1 MSRPEAILLAGGLGT
16 RLSAEVPDLPK
27 ALAPVAGRPFL
38 AYLLEELQAQGLSRV
53 ILSLGHRAAQ
63 IQEFLEAYRGPLLL
77 DSCQE
82 SEPLGTGG
90 AIALAMKK
98 VHSPQAFVLNADT
111 FFRIRFAQ
119 MEAFH
124 ESRPAEVSL
133 ALKPMAQADRYGLVD
148 CDASWRI
155 RGFGEKRPGRGGLIN
170 AGIYLIRRDSW
181 EARAL
186 PERFSFERDFLEARC
201 AEGHFYGYAEDSY
214 FIDIGVPEDYRR
226 AQEDFPGLFSPVQA
240 RP

>member
-1 MSRPEAILLAGGLGT
+1 MSRPDVILLAGGLGT
-16 RLSAEVPDLPK
+16 RLSAEVPNLPK

-38 AYLLEELQAQGLSRV
+38 AYLLEELQTQGLSRV
-53 ILSLGHRAAQ
+53 ILSLGHRATQ
-63 IQEFLEAYRGPLLL
+63 IQEFLSDYRGPLQL

-90 AIALAMKK
+90 AIALAMKQ
-98 VHSPQAFVLNADT
+98 VRSPQAFVLNADT
-111 FFRIRFAQ
+111 YFRIRFAR

-124 ESRPAEVSL
+124 EFHKAEVTL
-133 ALKPMAQADRYGLVD
+133 ALKPMAQSDRYGLVD
-148 CDASWRI
+148 CDATQRI
-155 RGFGEKRPGRGGLIN
+155 RGFEEKRPGRGGLIN
-170 AGIYLIRRDSW
+170 AGIYLIRSSSW
-181 EARAL
+181 GALAL

-201 AEGHFYGYAEDSY
+201 SSGSFYGYTEDGY

-226 AQEDFPGLFSPVQA
+226 AQEDFPGLFSPVQL